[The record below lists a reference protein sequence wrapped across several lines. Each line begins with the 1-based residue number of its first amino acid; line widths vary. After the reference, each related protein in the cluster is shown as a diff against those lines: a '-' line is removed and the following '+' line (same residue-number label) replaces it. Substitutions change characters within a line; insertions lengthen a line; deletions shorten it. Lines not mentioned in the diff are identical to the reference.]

1 MSKARW
7 MSKAIA
13 AIKLVLLK
21 AKIFSELP
29 PNRIMTQAQAILIE
43 RLVKFVILPWVK
55 WWIRCPLAA
64 EAGLVDLELLRDIR
78 AFPDPTV
85 SGATSLVSHR
95 GAQSPGF
102 VFLLAGHKPEGCTVL
117 QVTVTYAREL
127 GDLPVPEQVRLAL
140 WEARVP

>member
-1 MSKARW
+1 MRLCLILLTGEVPEGFVISRVGALSKARW

-29 PNRIMTQAQAILIE
+29 PNRIMTQAQAVLIE
-43 RLVKFVILPWVK
+43 RFVKFIILPWVK

-64 EAGLVDLELLRDIR
+64 EADLVDLELLRDIR

-85 SGATSLVSHR
+85 SRATEKAFHLHLWYLTEVF
-95 GAQSPGF
+95 SP
-102 VFLLAGHKPEGCTVL
+102 
-117 QVTVTYAREL
+117 
-127 GDLPVPEQVRLAL
+127 LAL
-140 WEARVP
+140 FSS

>member
-1 MSKARW
+1 MLSALN
-7 MSKAIA
+7 I
-13 AIKLVLLK
+13 LK

-29 PNRIMTQAQAILIE
+29 PNRIMTQAQAVLIE
-43 RLVKFVILPWVK
+43 RFVKFVIVPWVK

-78 AFPDPTV
+78 AFPDSTV
-85 SGATSLVSHR
+85 SRATEKAFHLHLWYLR

-127 GDLPVPEQVRLAL
+127 GDVPVPEQVRLAL